1 MTTRRLAAILAAEVV
16 GFSAMME
23 RDEKGTLASIKS
35 LERDLLELRL
45 RAHQGRIVKRA
56 GDEYLVEFASPLE
69 AVRCAFAILAEL
81 AKNSAP
87 EAETPLT
94 LRIGIDLGDI
104 IIDEQGDIY
113 GDGVNVATRLEQ
125 LAEPGGLCV
134 SGKVADEVEGKI
146 GVPLQDRGVQQVKN
160 ISRPVRVF
168 AAGVSKGIAPAN
180 GTAPAA
186 SKHTGPV
193 RRAGER
199 RIAAAIRDHLAR
211 ERISREQFAF
221 KTKLGKS
228 TVDKLL
234 TGLFSER
241 TLAVVE
247 SYTQLPLRQ
256 MLASEAAV
264 LNEAPTPKPA
274 PSAMSLGRPSLAVLP
289 FANMSGDPE
298 QDYLAE
304 GITEDLIT
312 AFARLRWLFVIA
324 RNSSFAYKGKAV
336 DVRQVAQELG
346 VRYLLEGSVRTA
358 GGRIRVTAQ
367 LIDAE
372 TGKHIW
378 AERYDRELRDLF
390 AVQDE
395 ITERVVAVVEPH
407 LYAAEGFRAASNPP
421 DSIDAWG
428 LVARA
433 VVMLNKFD
441 RQRNLEARDL
451 LQRAIAL
458 EPSYARAHALL
469 SWAVYWA
476 TYAYWLPDREEAVK
490 QAAAHAQTALQL
502 DPTDPWARMVV
513 GLCLSSSGQHER
525 ALGELQSA
533 LKLNPSF
540 ALGHI
545 VFGWALL
552 RAGFFDEALAETGWA
567 LRMSPVDSFAGFY
580 TTIHGLALVA
590 SGQYEEALPY
600 LRASIAAAE
609 HSGQYHSLISCCG
622 HLGLIEEAQEYIAA
636 RNRLGPPV
644 RLSVLRRNLAHFAHR
659 DVFIEGLRKAGV
671 PE

>member
-1 MTTRRLAAILAAEVV
+1 MTMRRLAAILAADVV

-23 RDEKGTLASIKS
+23 RDEEGTLARIKS
-35 LERDLLELRL
+35 LQHDLLEPRV
-45 RAHQGRIVKRA
+45 RANQGRIVKRT
-56 GDEYLVEFASPLE
+56 GDGYLVEFASPLE
-69 AVRCAFAILAEL
+69 AVRCALAIQEEL
-81 AKNSAP
+81 GKIGPP
-87 EAETPLT
+87 EAETPLR
-94 LRIGIDLGDI
+94 LRIGINLGDI
-104 IIDEQGDIY
+104 IIDEDGDIY

-146 GVPLQDRGVQQVKN
+146 GVPLEDRGEHQVKN

-168 AAGVSKGIAPAN
+168 AAGTSKGIAPA
-180 GTAPAA
+180 AFER
-186 SKHTGPV
+186 TGPV
-193 RRAGER
+193 RRADER
-199 RIAAAIRDHLAR
+199 RIAAAIRDYLAR
-211 ERISREQFAF
+211 ERISREQFALE
-221 KTKLGKS
+221 TKLGNS

-234 TGLFSER
+234 SGLFSER

-247 SYTQLPLRQ
+247 SYTRLPLRQ
-256 MLASEAAV
+256 MLASEPAAP
-264 LNEAPTPKPA
+264 NEAPV
-274 PSAMSLGRPSLAVLP
+274 PSATALGRPSLAVLP
-289 FANMSGDPE
+289 FANMSGGPE
-298 QDYLAE
+298 QDYFAE

-336 DVRQVAQELG
+336 DVRLVAQELG
-346 VRYLLEGSVRTA
+346 VRYVLEGSVRTA

-378 AERYDRELRDLF
+378 GERYDRELRDLF

-395 ITERVVAVVEPH
+395 IAERVVAVVEPH

-441 RQRNLEARDL
+441 RQLNLKARDL

-469 SWAVYWA
+469 GWAVYWA
-476 TYAYWLPDREEAVK
+476 TYAYWLPDREEAVT
-490 QAAAHAQTALQL
+490 QAAAHARDALQL

-513 GLCLSSSGQHER
+513 GLCLSSAGQHER
-525 ALGELQSA
+525 ALGELQTA
-533 LKLNPSF
+533 LTLNPSF

-545 VFGWALL
+545 VFGLALL
-552 RAGFFDEALAETGWA
+552 RAGHFYEALAETGWA

-590 SGQYEEALPY
+590 SGHYEDALPY

-609 HSGQYHSLISCCG
+609 HPGQYHSLISCCG

-659 DVFIEGLRKAGV
+659 DVFIEGLKKAGV